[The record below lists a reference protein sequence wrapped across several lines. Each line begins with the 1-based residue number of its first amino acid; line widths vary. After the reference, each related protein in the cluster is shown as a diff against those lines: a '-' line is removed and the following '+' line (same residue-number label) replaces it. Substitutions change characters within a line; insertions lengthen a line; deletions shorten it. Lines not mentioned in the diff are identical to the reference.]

1 MTNDNLTPID
11 PAAIRSAGNLASADE
26 PTPPTT
32 RTAEA
37 PSAPTPTL
45 HSYETGEELR
55 DATGEELAESVEA
68 ARHDGGA
75 GVIMADGVR
84 CYVADPCPVALPSG
98 GAS

>member
-1 MTNDNLTPID
+1 MTTTKTYI
-11 PAAIRSAGNLASADE
+11 A
-26 PTPPTT
+26 PT
-32 RTAEA
+32 
-37 PSAPTPTL
+37 PTPTL

-55 DATGEELAESVEA
+55 AATASELAESAES